1 MKDFKKKVQAG
12 SVLFIL
18 AGLVFFS
25 TEAIAAS
32 VWSNPAYQYSRNYIS
47 DLGIPV
53 VTEFDGQMINSPLH
67 NVMNFGFIAYG
78 VLFMAAYILVLP
90 VLSGKKKIIG
100 IALAMIYGFGAFL
113 IAIFPG
119 YDWEFQIF
127 HARGAAMMIYGGN
140 LLILIT
146 GLLVKSEI
154 LKRWFAVLCA
164 ILCAAG
170 FAGFF
175 MLING
180 TFGYKG
186 ITERIAV
193 YPIIV
198 WCIIFGTLLFFRFRK
213 KDALDNI

>member
-12 SVLFIL
+12 AVLFIL
-18 AGLVFFS
+18 AGLVFLS

-32 VWSNPAYQYSRNYIS
+32 AWSNPVYKYSQNYIS

-67 NVMNFGFIAYG
+67 GVMNFGFIAYG
-78 VLFMAAYILVLP
+78 ILFIAAYILILS

-100 IALAMIYGFGAFL
+100 IVLAMIYGFGVFL

-119 YDWEFQIF
+119 YNWEFQIF
-127 HARGAAMMIYGGN
+127 HARGAAMMIYGSN

-146 GLLVKSEI
+146 GLLVKREI
-154 LKRWFAVLCA
+154 LKRWFVGLCA
-164 ILCAAG
+164 GLCVIG

-180 TFGYKG
+180 AFGYKG

-193 YPIIV
+193 YPIIA
-198 WCIIFGTLLFFRFRK
+198 WCIIFGILLFLRIRK
-213 KDALDNI
+213 KDAPGNI